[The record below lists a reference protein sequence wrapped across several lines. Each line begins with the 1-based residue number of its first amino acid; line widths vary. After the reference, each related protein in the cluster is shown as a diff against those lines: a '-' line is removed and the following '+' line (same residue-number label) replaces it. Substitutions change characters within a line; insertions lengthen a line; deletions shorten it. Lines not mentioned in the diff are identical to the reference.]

1 MYLEWWHIFSACASG
16 GQLFAVSNKGNSYAI
31 MKLVMTIVF
40 IWFICVFMYLAV
52 YGEFAVSPVQSYID
66 SVERHS
72 GGGFIG
78 ALIGCILVPAVGII
92 GAYVVTIVVMIICL
106 VLITGKSFM
115 KGMRNGG
122 RKVYESA
129 RENNERYQEYRQY
142 KSRERQTREGLASDD
157 TDSDIKEAAKVA
169 EGVSVPAEGWTIR

>member
-1 MYLEWWHIFSACASG
+1 
-16 GQLFAVSNKGNSYAI
+16 
-31 MKLVMTIVF
+31 MKLVMTIVL

-142 KSRERQTREGLASDD
+142 KSRERQTREGLVSDD
-157 TDSDIKEAAKVA
+157 TDSDIKEAAKGGRRNKRA
-169 EGVSVPAEGWTIR
+169 GRRMDNKITGVSLDTKN

>member
-1 MYLEWWHIFSACASG
+1 MLLVGSF
-16 GQLFAVSNKGNSYAI
+16 FAVSNKGNSYAI

-40 IWFICVFMYLAV
+40 IWFICVLCTWQCMV
-52 YGEFAVSPVQSYID
+52 NSAVSPVQSYID

-106 VLITGKSFM
+106 VLITG
-115 KGMRNGG
+115 
-122 RKVYESA
+122 
-129 RENNERYQEYRQY
+129 
-142 KSRERQTREGLASDD
+142 
-157 TDSDIKEAAKVA
+157 
-169 EGVSVPAEGWTIR
+169 